1 MVELREYLKRF
12 KKFLNRFLT
21 FNKGILLLLLFLN
34 LVKIIVNKILR
45 NNKGEKDF
53 G

>member
-21 FNKGILLLLLFLN
+21 FNKGILLLLLN
-34 LVKIIVNKILR
+34 LGKIIVNKILR